1 MSSSVVIVWVFHLDL
16 NLSLLLWDRQT
27 AGTSLEW
34 KLKYTSC
41 RSRHLTIHTIC
52 LGIST
57 SIWVL
62 LGTLTWRCIIG
73 WFWWIENWWWRV
85 VSQMKYLLSDRG
97 LLLMVIARSI
107 LPIFSSWSLRLSRI
121 LLTHNDLVT
130 ERVHVL
136 DIFYY
141 AMLLHILN
149 KALLLLWSCWL
160 SYWLCDRGIFY
171 FKATR

>member
-16 NLSLLLWDRQT
+16 NLSLLFWDGQT

-41 RSRHLTIHTIC
+41 SSRHLTIHTIC

-57 SIWVL
+57 GIGVL
-62 LGTLTWRCIIG
+62 LATLSWRCIIASG
-73 WFWWIENWWWRV
+73 PINVMLFVILLHHLNICWFWWIENWWWRV
-85 VSQMKYLLSDRG
+85 VSQMQYFLSDRA

-107 LPIFSSWSLRLSRI
+107 LSIFSSWSLGLSSI

-149 KALLLLWSCWL
+149 KALLLL
-160 SYWLCDRGIFY
+160 
-171 FKATR
+171 